1 MIKIFDNFLSQK
13 EKEEIYNFCKSQ
25 GYYRGEYDRPEC
37 PPTGL
42 ISTLTNENI
51 IEKLVKPVNIE
62 NKKIERTYINL
73 FLPNEK
79 PYYHVDNHTADYK
92 TCIYYVNTEKVNY
105 MDEGGETFF
114 IDGDFKKGVSFVP
127 GRMILFNATI
137 MHKATPFRNLDRY
150 TIALKFK
157 DDKLKHDQ

>member
-1 MIKIFDNFLSQK
+1 MIKIFDNFLSQEEK
-13 EKEEIYNFCKSQ
+13 EKIYSFCKSQ
-25 GYYRGEYDRPEC
+25 GYYRGEYDRPGC

-42 ISTLTNENI
+42 TCEFNDQDIIKKLMKPINNEN
-51 IEKLVKPVNIE
+51 
-62 NKKIERTYINL
+62 KIMERTYINL

-79 PYYHVDNHTADYK
+79 PYYHVDNTSADYK

-114 IDGDFKKGVSFVP
+114 INGDFKKGVSFVS
-127 GRMILFNATI
+127 GRMILFNANI
-137 MHKATPFRNLDRY
+137 MHKATAFRNLDRY

-157 DDKLKHDQ
+157 DDNIKK